1 METLS
6 LKTKKQIV
14 LSRII
19 YDYIINGLTD
29 SLSTISEQDIQLLV
43 MRINMQAITHAID
56 ISQEEEITDFDYCFN
71 QLGLS
76 FNTLVPLSQVEF
88 SSTFIDNHIDVV
100 RTELGDDFEE
110 MVTYLKKMETTVV

>member
-14 LSRII
+14 LSQII
-19 YDYIINGLTD
+19 YNYIINGLAD
-29 SLSTISEQDIQLLV
+29 SLNSMSEQDLQLLV

-56 ISQEEEITDFDYCFN
+56 ISHEKEIRDFDYCFD

-76 FNTLVPLSQVEF
+76 FNTLVPLSQIEF
-88 SSTFIDNHIDVV
+88 SSTFIDNHIDIV
-100 RTELGDDFEE
+100 RNELGDDFED
-110 MVTYLKKMETTVV
+110 MVIYLKKMETAIV

>member
-29 SLSTISEQDIQLLV
+29 SLSSISEQDTQLLI

-76 FNTLVPLSQVEF
+76 FSTLVPLSQVEF
-88 SSTFIDNHIDVV
+88 SSTFIDNHIDIV
-100 RTELGDDFEE
+100 RSELGDDFED

>member
-29 SLSTISEQDIQLLV
+29 SLSTISEQDTQLLI

-56 ISQEEEITDFDYCFN
+56 ISQEEEIRDFDYCFD

-76 FNTLVPLSQVEF
+76 FNTLVPLSQVEL
-88 SSTFIDNHIDVV
+88 SSTFIDNHIDLV
-100 RTELGDDFEE
+100 RSELGDDFED
-110 MVTYLKKMETTVV
+110 MLTYLKKMETTVV

>member
-29 SLSTISEQDIQLLV
+29 SLKTISEQDTQLLV

-100 RTELGDDFEE
+100 RSELGDDFED
-110 MVTYLKKMETTVV
+110 MVTYLKKMEATVV

>member
-19 YDYIINGLTD
+19 YDFIINGLTD
-29 SLSTISEQDIQLLV
+29 SLSTLSEQDTQLLV

-56 ISQEEEITDFDYCFN
+56 ISQEDEIRDFDYCFN

-88 SSTFIDNHIDVV
+88 SSTFIDNHIGVV
-100 RTELGDDFEE
+100 RSELGDDFEE

>member
-100 RTELGDDFEE
+100 RSELGDDFED

>member
-56 ISQEEEITDFDYCFN
+56 ISQEEEIADFDYCFN

-100 RTELGDDFEE
+100 RTELGDDFED

>member
-1 METLS
+1 MEILS

-19 YDYIINGLTD
+19 YDYIINGLSD
-29 SLSTISEQDIQLLV
+29 SLSSLSEEDVQLFI
-43 MRINMQAITHAID
+43 MRVNMQAMTHAID
-56 ISQEEEITDFDYCFN
+56 ISQEDEITDFDYCFD

-88 SSTFIDNHIDVV
+88 TSVFIDNHIDVI
-100 RTELGDDFEE
+100 RTELGNDFED
-110 MVTYLKKMETTVV
+110 MVTYLKKMQTAVA

>member
-29 SLSTISEQDIQLLV
+29 SLGTISEQDIQLLV

-56 ISQEEEITDFDYCFN
+56 ISQEEEITDFNYCFN

-100 RTELGDDFEE
+100 RTELGDDFED

>member
-88 SSTFIDNHIDVV
+88 TSTFINNHIDLV
-100 RTELGDDFEE
+100 RSELGDDFDD
-110 MVTYLKKMETTVV
+110 MVAYLKKMETTVV

>member
-14 LSRII
+14 LSRVI
-19 YDYIINGLTD
+19 YDYIINGLAD
-29 SLSTISEQDIQLLV
+29 SLSTISEQDAQLLV

-88 SSTFIDNHIDVV
+88 SSTLIDNHVDVV
-100 RTELGDDFEE
+100 RSELGDDFED
-110 MVTYLKKMETTVV
+110 MVAYLKKMEATVV

>member
-14 LSRII
+14 LSRVI
-19 YDYIINGLTD
+19 YNYIINGISD
-29 SLSTISEQDIQLLV
+29 SLSTISEQDTQLLI
-43 MRINMQAITHAID
+43 MRINMQAITHAVD
-56 ISQEEEITDFDYCFN
+56 ISMEQEITDFDYCFN
-71 QLGLS
+71 QLGVS

-88 SSTFIDNHIDVV
+88 SSTFIDKHIDII
-100 RTELGDDFEE
+100 RTELGNDFED

>member
-6 LKTKKQIV
+6 LKTKKQII

-19 YDYIINGLTD
+19 YDYIIDGLTN
-29 SLSTISEQDIQLLV
+29 SLSALSEQDTQLLV

-76 FNTLVPLSQVEF
+76 FNTLVPLSQVEL
-88 SSTFIDNHIDVV
+88 SSTFIDDHIDVV
-100 RTELGDDFEE
+100 RSELGNDFKE